1 MAWQQNK
8 KSGNQIGCISEPV
21 NIKLPHRWAQREQQQ
36 QQSTYIRRR
45 QQNYAEILSWGFCWL
60 FWRRKHQ
67 KLHKRAAQPKTYDSR
82 GRHLSDYNN
91 SSNSSSSGGGSG
103 AMKQSAQLNWGPRH
117 SSRPKKKQE
126 KNGKDAAKP
135 GKNRNYFFA
144 QRCGKLKTPAQRA
157 QLLESAVLE
166 RVSASGES
174 GTGSRRQ
181 EGERLRPPSSRQA
194 AARWLLITAL
204 HQKSY

>member
-1 MAWQQNK
+1 METKLDASANQLILNCRIDEHSENNNSSRVHTYVEDNK
-8 KSGNQIGCISEPV
+8 TM
-21 NIKLPHRWAQREQQQ
+21 QR
-36 QQSTYIRRR
+36 
-45 QQNYAEILSWGFCWL
+45 FCL
-60 FWRRKHQ
+60 EVFVGSFWRRKHQ

-91 SSNSSSSGGGSG
+91 SSNSSSSGGGFG

-135 GKNRNYFFA
+135 EKNRNYFFA
-144 QRCGKLKTPAQRA
+144 QRCGKLKTPAQLA

-194 AARWLLITAL
+194 AAR
-204 HQKSY
+204 